1 MRGSYLKT
9 IILFGITGGYVADEI
24 KRILSYYGI
33 ATVCGTSI
41 NLANTNPNFLVM
53 EYSTRVN
60 VKGGNGIV
68 VLIGQITKNSV
79 LDVPYNYKGIVYSSD
94 KGALELLRDNNI
106 TAITCGMSSHD
117 TLILSSIGE
126 RTASVC
132 VQRKIITLS
141 GKTIEA
147 GEYPIRLKN
156 KITDYAL
163 LAAFGILLM
172 CDIEPLD
179 IEY

>member
-1 MRGSYLKT
+1 MNNVV
-9 IILFGITGGYVADEI
+9 LFGITGGYVADEI

-33 ATVCGTSI
+33 VAVCGTSVDV
-41 NLANTNPNFLVM
+41 TSGKPNFLVL
-53 EYSTRVN
+53 EFSTRIN
-60 VKGGNGIV
+60 LKGGKGVV
-68 VLIGQITKNSV
+68 VLIGQISENSI
-79 LDVPYNYKGIVYSSD
+79 LETPDNYIGIVYSSD
-94 KGALELLRDNNI
+94 GAALNLLQKNNI
-106 TAITCGMSSHD
+106 TTITCGMSSLD

-141 GKTIEA
+141 GRIIEPS
-147 GEYPIRLKN
+147 EYPLHLKN

-163 LAAFGILLM
+163 LAAFGILLL

>member
-1 MRGSYLKT
+1 MNN
-9 IILFGITGGYVADEI
+9 IVLFGITGGYVADEI
-24 KRILSYYGI
+24 KRILSYYGV
-33 ATVCGTSI
+33 AAVCGTSVDVR
-41 NLANTNPNFLVM
+41 ASNPKFLSL

-60 VKGGNGIV
+60 LKGGKGAV
-68 VLIGQITKNSV
+68 VLIGEISENSI
-79 LDVPYNYKGIVYSSD
+79 LEIPDNYKGIVYSGD
-94 KGALELLRDNNI
+94 NGALNLLQKNNI
-106 TAITCGMSSHD
+106 TTITCGMSNKD

-132 VQRKIITLS
+132 VQRKIITLN
-141 GKTIEA
+141 GKIIEV
-147 GEYPIRLKN
+147 GEYPVRLKN

-163 LAAFGILLM
+163 LAAFGILLL

>member
-1 MRGSYLKT
+1 MNN

-24 KRILSYYGI
+24 KRILGYYGI
-33 ATVCGTSI
+33 VSVCGSSVDVMSS
-41 NLANTNPNFLVM
+41 NPNFLTF
-53 EYSTRVN
+53 EYSKTASI
-60 VKGGNGIV
+60 KGGKGVV
-68 VLIGQITKNSV
+68 VLIGEISSNSV
-79 LDVPYNYKGIVYSSD
+79 LEIPENYKGIVYSKD
-94 KGALELLRDNNI
+94 EQALKLLQKNNI
-106 TAITCGMSSHD
+106 TTITCGMSNRD

-141 GKTIEA
+141 GRVIEA
-147 GEYPIRLKN
+147 GEYLVHLKN
-156 KITDYAL
+156 KITDYAI
-163 LAAFGILLM
+163 LAAFGILLL